1 MHDVSNLKAIES
13 VPMPVHAVL
22 DRKVMKLGE
31 LMSLQE
37 GDVVAMQ
44 RPAGENVSIYAGGA
58 LIGWGE
64 VVLIEGAMAV
74 RVAELRD
81 PAAEA
86 NGRTS

>member
-1 MHDVSNLKAIES
+1 MAKEMNFDKIES
-13 VPMPVHAVL
+13 VPIPVHAVL

-31 LMSLQE
+31 LLSLNE
-37 GDVVAMQ
+37 GDVVAMP
-44 RPAGENVSIYAGGA
+44 RPAGENVSIFAGGA

-64 VVLIEGAMAV
+64 VVLIDGAMAV

-86 NGRTS
+86 DGRKN